1 MSIFTDMLP
10 ATLLVNK
17 TKKGKSGAKTDDYV
31 PIRGYHGGC
40 LQKQQLQK
48 YKHGQI
54 PGQYAQRHHD
64 V

>member
-17 TKKGKSGAKTDDYV
+17 TKKENLAQKRMIMCRLGVSWWLFT
-31 PIRGYHGGC
+31 
-40 LQKQQLQK
+40 KQQLQK